1 MHKLD
6 RLLIS
11 ASFLI
16 EPIGEST
23 ILTEVNFLSLVNSSK
38 KFCASEASLIP
49 TIVIVSRFVNLLSK
63 S

>member
-23 ILTEVNFLSLVNSSK
+23 ILTEVNDIVTK
-38 KFCASEASLIP
+38 PVAEAYAKL
-49 TIVIVSRFVNLLSK
+49 RQ
-63 S
+63 

>member
-23 ILTEVNFLSLVNSSK
+23 ILTEVNFFSLVNSSK

-49 TIVIVSRFVNLLSK
+49 TIVIV
-63 S
+63 

>member
-23 ILTEVNFLSLVNSSK
+23 ILTEVNFFSLVNSSK

-49 TIVIVSRFVNLLSK
+49 TIVLFQDSLIC
-63 S
+63 